1 LEKYSS
7 DDLREM
13 KLIREDVTSAAED
26 RQ

>member
-7 DDLREM
+7 DNLREM